1 MTDAPRAER
10 GRGANYKMN
19 YLHLN
24 YFGVMKKNI
33 IKDDR
38 HEFEIVGSFPDDA
51 FVWNIGRQ
59 NFKHECYIP
68 LAFLD
73 TSYPDQYHVDVK
85 RLKAIK
91 VESEEIAIYIAEVAH
106 RKTVDK
112 KEFEEIIKSFEVRN
126 EVENFWKDK
135 KDYEST
141 PQSAE
146 LMANNI
152 D

>member
-1 MTDAPRAER
+1 
-10 GRGANYKMN
+10 
-19 YLHLN
+19 
-24 YFGVMKKNI
+24 MKKNI

-38 HEFEIVGSFPDDA
+38 HEFEIIESFPDDA
-51 FVWNIGRQ
+51 FVWNIGRH
-59 NFKHECYIP
+59 NFPHESYVP

-73 TSYPDQYHVDVK
+73 TSFSDLCHVDVK

-91 VESEEIAIYIAEVAH
+91 VESEEIATYIAEVAH
-106 RKTVDK
+106 WKTVDK
-112 KEFEEIIKSFEVRN
+112 KEFEEIIKSFELRD
-126 EVENFWKDK
+126 EVDDFWKGK

>member
-1 MTDAPRAER
+1 ME
-10 GRGANYKMN
+10 N
-19 YLHLN
+19 
-24 YFGVMKKNI
+24 NI
-33 IKDDR
+33 IKDDS
-38 HEFEIVGSFPDDA
+38 HEFEIVESFPEGA

-59 NFKHECYIP
+59 NFMHECYIP

-73 TSYPDQYHVDVK
+73 RSYPDPYHVDVK
-85 RLKAIK
+85 RMKAIK
-91 VESEEIAIYIAEVAH
+91 VESEEIAINIAEVAH
-106 RKTVDK
+106 WKTVDK

-126 EVENFWKDK
+126 EVEYFWKDI

-146 LMANNI
+146 LIANNI

>member
-1 MTDAPRAER
+1 
-10 GRGANYKMN
+10 
-19 YLHLN
+19 
-24 YFGVMKKNI
+24 MKKNI

-38 HEFEIVGSFPDDA
+38 HEFEIVESFPDGA
-51 FVWNIGRQ
+51 FVWNIGRH
-59 NFKHECYIP
+59 NFPHECYVP

-73 TSYPDQYHVDVK
+73 TSFPDLCHVDVK

-106 RKTVDK
+106 WKTVDK
-112 KEFEEIIKSFEVRN
+112 KEFEEIITSFEVRN

-135 KDYEST
+135 KDYESS
-141 PQSAE
+141 PQTAE

>member
-1 MTDAPRAER
+1 
-10 GRGANYKMN
+10 
-19 YLHLN
+19 
-24 YFGVMKKNI
+24 MKKNI

-38 HEFEIVGSFPDDA
+38 HEFEIVESFPDGA
-51 FVWNIGRQ
+51 FVWNIGRH
-59 NFKHECYIP
+59 NFPHECYVP

-73 TSYPDQYHVDVK
+73 TSFPDLCHVDVK

-106 RKTVDK
+106 WKTVDK
-112 KEFEEIIKSFEVRN
+112 KEFEEIIKSFELRD
-126 EVENFWKDK
+126 EVDDFWKDK

>member
-1 MTDAPRAER
+1 
-10 GRGANYKMN
+10 
-19 YLHLN
+19 
-24 YFGVMKKNI
+24 MKKNI

-38 HEFEIVGSFPDDA
+38 HEFEIIESFPDDA
-51 FVWNIGRQ
+51 FVWNIGRH
-59 NFKHECYIP
+59 NFPHECYVP

-73 TSYPDQYHVDVK
+73 TSFSDLCHVDVK

-106 RKTVDK
+106 WKTVDK
-112 KEFEEIIKSFEVRN
+112 KEFEEIIKSFELRD
-126 EVENFWKDK
+126 EVDDFWKDK

>member
-1 MTDAPRAER
+1 
-10 GRGANYKMN
+10 
-19 YLHLN
+19 
-24 YFGVMKKNI
+24 MKKNI

-38 HEFEIVGSFPDDA
+38 HEFEIVESFPDGA
-51 FVWNIGRQ
+51 FVWNIGRH
-59 NFKHECYIP
+59 NFPHECYVP

-73 TSYPDQYHVDVK
+73 TSFPDLCHVDVK

-91 VESEEIAIYIAEVAH
+91 VKSEEIALYIIDVAH
-106 RKTVDK
+106 CKTVDK
-112 KEFEEIIKSFEVRN
+112 KEFEEIIKSFEVRD

>member
-1 MTDAPRAER
+1 
-10 GRGANYKMN
+10 
-19 YLHLN
+19 
-24 YFGVMKKNI
+24 MKKNI

-38 HEFEIVGSFPDDA
+38 HEFEIVESFPEGA
-51 FVWNIGRQ
+51 FVWNIGRE

-73 TSYPDQYHVDVK
+73 TSYDEPYHVDVK

-91 VESEEIAIYIAEVAH
+91 VESEEIALYIIDVAH
-106 RKTVDK
+106 WKTVDK
-112 KEFEEIIKSFEVRN
+112 KEFEEIIKSFEVRD
-126 EVENFWKDK
+126 EVDDFWKDK

>member
-1 MTDAPRAER
+1 ME
-10 GRGANYKMN
+10 
-19 YLHLN
+19 
-24 YFGVMKKNI
+24 KNI
-33 IKDDR
+33 IKDNGR
-38 HEFEIVGSFPDDA
+38 EFEIVESFPDGA
-51 FVWNIGRQ
+51 FVWNIGRH
-59 NFKHECYIP
+59 NFPHECYVP

-73 TSYPDQYHVDVK
+73 TSFPDLCHVDVK

-91 VESEEIAIYIAEVAH
+91 VESEEIAIYIAGVAH
-106 RKTVDK
+106 WKTIDK
-112 KEFEEIIKSFEVRN
+112 KEFEEIIKSFEVRD

>member
-1 MTDAPRAER
+1 ME
-10 GRGANYKMN
+10 
-19 YLHLN
+19 
-24 YFGVMKKNI
+24 KNI

-38 HEFEIVGSFPDDA
+38 HEFEIVESFPDGA
-51 FVWNIGRQ
+51 FVWNIGRH
-59 NFKHECYIP
+59 NFPHECYVP

-73 TSYPDQYHVDVK
+73 TSFPDLCHVDVK

-91 VESEEIAIYIAEVAH
+91 VKSEEIALYIIDVAH
-106 RKTVDK
+106 CKTVDK
-112 KEFEEIIKSFEVRN
+112 KEFEEIIKSFEVRD

>member
-1 MTDAPRAER
+1 
-10 GRGANYKMN
+10 
-19 YLHLN
+19 
-24 YFGVMKKNI
+24 MKKNI

-38 HEFEIVGSFPDDA
+38 HEFEIVESFPDGA
-51 FVWNIGRQ
+51 FVWNIGRH
-59 NFKHECYIP
+59 NFPHECYVP

-73 TSYPDQYHVDVK
+73 TSFPDLCHVDVK

-91 VESEEIAIYIAEVAH
+91 VESEEIAIYIAGVAH
-106 RKTVDK
+106 WKTVDK
-112 KEFEEIIKSFEVRN
+112 KEFEEIIKSFELRN

>member
-1 MTDAPRAER
+1 
-10 GRGANYKMN
+10 
-19 YLHLN
+19 
-24 YFGVMKKNI
+24 MKKNI

-38 HEFEIVGSFPDDA
+38 HEFEIVESFPDGA

-73 TSYPDQYHVDVK
+73 TTYPDPYHVDVK

-91 VESEEIAIYIAEVAH
+91 VKSEKIALNIMEMAGEA
-106 RKTVDK
+106 TVGK
-112 KEFEEIIKSFEVRN
+112 KEFEDVIDFYELREEID
-126 EVENFWKDK
+126 NFWKDK
-135 KDYEST
+135 KDFKSS
-141 PQSAE
+141 PQTAE

>member
-1 MTDAPRAER
+1 ME
-10 GRGANYKMN
+10 
-19 YLHLN
+19 
-24 YFGVMKKNI
+24 KNI
-33 IKDDR
+33 IKDNR
-38 HEFEIVGSFPDDA
+38 REFEIVESFPEGA
-51 FVWNIGRQ
+51 FVWNIGRH
-59 NFKHECYIP
+59 NFPHECYVP

-73 TSYPDQYHVDVK
+73 TSFPDLCHVDVK

-91 VESEEIAIYIAEVAH
+91 VESEEIAIYIAGVAH
-106 RKTVDK
+106 WKTIDK
-112 KEFEEIIKSFEVRN
+112 KEFEEIIKSFELRD
-126 EVENFWKDK
+126 EVDDFWKDK

>member
-1 MTDAPRAER
+1 ME
-10 GRGANYKMN
+10 
-19 YLHLN
+19 
-24 YFGVMKKNI
+24 KNI

-38 HEFEIVGSFPDDA
+38 HEFEIVESFPDGA
-51 FVWNIGRQ
+51 FVWNIGRH
-59 NFKHECYIP
+59 NFPHECYVP

-73 TSYPDQYHVDVK
+73 TSFSDLCHVDVK

-91 VESEEIAIYIAEVAH
+91 VKSEEIALYIIDVAH
-106 RKTVDK
+106 CKTVDK
-112 KEFEEIIKSFEVRN
+112 KEFEEIIKSFEVRD

>member
-1 MTDAPRAER
+1 ME
-10 GRGANYKMN
+10 
-19 YLHLN
+19 
-24 YFGVMKKNI
+24 KNI
-33 IKDDR
+33 IKDNGR
-38 HEFEIVGSFPDDA
+38 EFEIVESFPEGA

-59 NFKHECYIP
+59 NFKHECYLP

-73 TSYPDQYHVDVK
+73 TSYDDPYHVDVK

-91 VESEEIAIYIAEVAH
+91 VESKEIAICIAEVAH
-106 RKTVDK
+106 WKTIDK
-112 KEFEEIIKSFEVRN
+112 KEFEEIIKSFEVRD

>member
-1 MTDAPRAER
+1 
-10 GRGANYKMN
+10 
-19 YLHLN
+19 
-24 YFGVMKKNI
+24 MKKNI

-38 HEFEIVGSFPDDA
+38 HEFEIVESFPDGA
-51 FVWNIGRQ
+51 FVWNIGRH
-59 NFKHECYIP
+59 NFPHECYVP

-73 TSYPDQYHVDVK
+73 TSFPDLCHVDVK

-106 RKTVDK
+106 WKTVDK
-112 KEFEEIIKSFEVRN
+112 KEFEEIIKSFEVRD

>member
-1 MTDAPRAER
+1 
-10 GRGANYKMN
+10 
-19 YLHLN
+19 
-24 YFGVMKKNI
+24 MKKNI

-38 HEFEIVGSFPDDA
+38 HEFEIVESFPDGA
-51 FVWNIGRQ
+51 FVWNIGRH
-59 NFKHECYIP
+59 NFPHECYVP

-73 TSYPDQYHVDVK
+73 TSFPDLCHVDVK

-91 VESEEIAIYIAEVAH
+91 VESEEIAIYIAGVAH
-106 RKTVDK
+106 WKTIDK
-112 KEFEEIIKSFEVRN
+112 KEFEEIIKSFEVRD

>member
-1 MTDAPRAER
+1 ME
-10 GRGANYKMN
+10 
-19 YLHLN
+19 
-24 YFGVMKKNI
+24 KKI

-38 HEFEIVGSFPDDA
+38 HEFEIVESFPEGA

-59 NFKHECYIP
+59 NFMHECYIP

-73 TSYPDQYHVDVK
+73 TSYPDPYHVDVK

-91 VESEEIAIYIAEVAH
+91 VASEEIAIYIAEVAH

-112 KEFEEIIKSFEVRN
+112 KEFEEIIKSFELRD
-126 EVENFWKDK
+126 EVDDFWKDK

>member
-1 MTDAPRAER
+1 MELWKRTLSKTTVTSLKLSSHFLKVLLSGTF
-10 GRGANYKMN
+10 GR
-19 YLHLN
+19 
-24 YFGVMKKNI
+24 
-33 IKDDR
+33 
-38 HEFEIVGSFPDDA
+38 E
-51 FVWNIGRQ
+51 
-59 NFKHECYIP
+59 NFKHECYLP

-73 TSYPDQYHVDVK
+73 TSYDDPYHVDVK

-106 RKTVDK
+106 WKTVDK
-112 KEFEEIIKSFEVRN
+112 KEFEEIIKSFELRD
-126 EVENFWKDK
+126 EVDDFWKDK

-146 LMANNI
+146 LMANNV

>member
-1 MTDAPRAER
+1 
-10 GRGANYKMN
+10 
-19 YLHLN
+19 
-24 YFGVMKKNI
+24 MKKNI

-38 HEFEIVGSFPDDA
+38 HEFEIVESFPDGA
-51 FVWNIGRQ
+51 FVWNIGRH
-59 NFKHECYIP
+59 NFPHECYVP

-73 TSYPDQYHVDVK
+73 TSFPDLCHVDVK

-106 RKTVDK
+106 WKTVDK
-112 KEFEEIIKSFEVRN
+112 KEFEEIIKSFELRN